1 MQNMS
6 SSAIEMQ
13 PKPIQSE
20 FDMQNVSSN
29 VMEFQPK
36 SIGREFVRR
45 YYTILN
51 KSPEN
56 LHCFYD
62 DGATFVHDDI
72 DPLHQK
78 TISVVGK
85 QAIRNVMKSRQEYY
99 RHNCTIVNGI
109 DTVTTINNG
118 LVVKVF
124 GEIAHNGN
132 EMRPF
137 SQSFVLMAV
146 SSRQYYVLNEI
157 FRFGDFLPNMKQ
169 SISEAES
176 IADASKSS
184 TDLNATFMDEDA
196 NEMMMTDDDHAN
208 DNDVTPESNAETIN
222 DIQTK
227 HLKSLLQESRPS
239 NYRKEIVSAVTVAG
253 VAPMKLISNETAK
266 QLFRDNCI
274 ITIGSVVNPSIKFD
288 EDKLPELDLQMPAA
302 ESPPPQIV
310 SKTEIA
316 TCDAPKATITSN
328 LPPTMSTESENKT
341 VIDVQP
347 NEPTPVSPPSAIE
360 TKESEL
366 CENEKSSEAA
376 AVSENDGD
384 VVQAVPAIVEKM
396 NESPIASEVNGT
408 RKQSY
413 AELLKLA
420 RGKSRSGSS
429 SSRSSSAEHRSGSFS
444 SIKDKPLII
453 RNSLRRKN
461 DKQTPPNRRK
471 CT

>member
-1 MQNMS
+1 MS
-6 SSAIEMQ
+6 SSAIEIQ
-13 PKPIQSE
+13 PKRIQSD

-29 VMEFQPK
+29 VMELQPK

-118 LVVKVF
+118 LVVKIF

-157 FRFGDFLPNMKQ
+157 FRFGDFLPDMKQ
-169 SISEAES
+169 MISETES
-176 IADASKSS
+176 IADTSKMSS
-184 TDLNATFMDEDA
+184 DLNATFMDDDV
-196 NEMMMTDDDHAN
+196 NEVMTDDDHAN
-208 DNDVTPESNAETIN
+208 DNNVTPESNAETIN

-288 EDKLPELDLQMPAA
+288 EDKLPELDLQMPVA
-302 ESPPPQIV
+302 ESPPQII
-310 SKTEIA
+310 SKTEIE
-316 TCDAPKATITSN
+316 TCVAPKETITSN
-328 LPPTMSTESENKT
+328 LPPTMSTESQNET
-341 VIDVQP
+341 DVQIDMQP
-347 NEPTPVSPPSAIE
+347 NDPTPVSPPSATE
-360 TKESEL
+360 TKESES
-366 CENEKSSEAA
+366 CENEKPSETA
-376 AVSENDGD
+376 AVSESDGD
-384 VVQAVPAIVEKM
+384 AGQATPAVGEKM
-396 NESPIASEVNGT
+396 DESPIASEVNGT

-461 DKQTPPNRRK
+461 DKQTPPNRGK
-471 CT
+471 CTKIN